1 MAPTLPASRGSLP
14 PEGALRLWPG
24 KAGSTAP
31 ACAGGEGEVGPTLA
45 DKGAASSEP
54 ELLLLPL
61 GEGGDEGVPEPACR
75 EFAPTL
81 PTLCGSLPPGVAAAP
96 AARQSRFRGPCWWGQ
111 DAPTF
116 GAPRP
121 SLSSRRSLGFTLIEL
136 LVALAALAV
145 MAGMSWRGLDGMV
158 RAQAQ
163 IHQRTDAVL
172 TLQAG
177 LTQWAADLDALL
189 QLPQTQTLDW
199 DGRGLRMVR
208 RSTAAP
214 GQGLLVVAW
223 ARRNVNGV
231 NQWLRWQSPPQFTR
245 GELQTAWNKAAQWSQ
260 NPGEDEKRY
269 EVRITALDE
278 WQIFY
283 FRGNAWTNPLSSGG
297 AAPPVSGVENRSPAP
312 DLTLPDGV
320 RLVLTLPP
328 GQAISGVLTRDWVR
342 PVLGGGK

>member
-1 MAPTLPASRGSLP
+1 MFVASRTALP
-14 PEGALRLWPG
+14 PAR
-24 KAGSTAP
+24 
-31 ACAGGEGEVGPTLA
+31 
-45 DKGAASSEP
+45 
-54 ELLLLPL
+54 
-61 GEGGDEGVPEPACR
+61 
-75 EFAPTL
+75 
-81 PTLCGSLPPGVAAAP
+81 AAAP
-96 AARQSRFRGPCWWGQ
+96 AARQSRFRGLCWWGE
-111 DAPTF
+111 DAPTLVALHTALLF
-116 GAPRP
+116 DRAESAKGGPKLQTLAFTLDAGLEKPPGSVSRP
-121 SLSSRRSLGFTLIEL
+121 NLQPKRLRGFTLIEL
-136 LVALAALAV
+136 LVALAAMAV

-163 IHQRTDAVL
+163 IQQRTDAVL

-199 DGRGLRMVR
+199 DGRGLRIVR

-214 GQGLLVVAW
+214 GQGVLVVAW

-231 NQWLRWQSPPQFTR
+231 NQWLRWQSPPQFSR

-260 NPGEDEKRY
+260 NPGEDDKRY

-283 FRGNAWTNPLSSGG
+283 FRGNAWTNPLSSDG
-297 AAPPVSGVENRSPAP
+297 AAAPVQGVENRLAP

-342 PVLGGGK
+342 PILGGSKS

>member
-1 MAPTLPASRGSLP
+1 MAPTLPTACGSLP
-14 PEGALRLWPG
+14 PEG
-24 KAGSTAP
+24 
-31 ACAGGEGEVGPTLA
+31 V
-45 DKGAASSEP
+45 
-54 ELLLLPL
+54 
-61 GEGGDEGVPEPACR
+61 
-75 EFAPTL
+75 
-81 PTLCGSLPPGVAAAP
+81 AAP
-96 AARQSRFRGPCWWGQ
+96 AARQSRFRGPCWWGE
-111 DAPTF
+111 DAATLVALRTALPFDWADSPWGGTALRTLAF
-116 GAPRP
+116 TLDAGLEKPP
-121 SLSSRRSLGFTLIEL
+121 GSVSRSNLRSKRMLGFTLIEL
-136 LVALAALAV
+136 LVALAAMAV

-163 IHQRTDAVL
+163 LQQRTDAVL

-199 DGRGLRMVR
+199 DGRGLRIVR

-245 GELQTAWNKAAQWSQ
+245 GELQTAWSKAAQWSQ
-260 NPGEDEKRY
+260 NPGEDDKRY

-283 FRGNAWTNPLSSGG
+283 FRGNAWTNPLSSDGV
-297 AAPPVSGVENRSPAP
+297 AAPVQGVENRLAP

-342 PVLGGGK
+342 PVLGGSK